1 MIQAADVAVTLTY
14 ALYKRWGREVQEK
27 FFHLASLMQ
36 SAHRAQGQFLHHD
49 AITGTSKDFVV
60 VDFESQLMAA
70 YSGTQSV
77 TKMALQALITKGKV
91 ETPYV
96 FHPETVRG
104 RYNESPRKVKLTV
117 PEGGLR
123 VFVYNPLPQYRQQPV
138 HILVDTNRFYIKN
151 HLREIVPCQIN
162 PVWEEELTGVKSDLF
177 EVVFVADLPPLATLP
192 FVLFPDR
199 AVPRTSYPARLSI
212 FNSETLVVPP
222 ETHFS
227 QAQPETERTQPVA
240 IQNEKVRLRVDP
252 RSGRVLDLQDLAT
265 GNTTVLNMQLE
276 VYRSQGSGAYLFRP
290 AGGSEPLISNPP
302 VLRVV
307 EGPVMVQLT
316 VVFDPYVVQT
326 LTLYRHPALLSSAV
340 HVRHELNIQ
349 TLRDREVILRMR
361 TDLRLAKPAEF
372 FSDQNGLQFIRRRT
386 SENVALEA
394 NYYPLTSGAFMDD
407 GERRVSLL
415 TAQPHGVASLEPG
428 WLEVMLDRH
437 LLYDDGRGLEEGVQ
451 DIKPAVSEFLLMVEQ
466 RPDGARRAR
475 DDVRTAAHHA
485 FPSLLSLSLSDRL
498 QQPPQVFYSQVDS
511 DVFFATFQPMKVA
524 LPCDLALLSL
534 RSLATGNLNYN
545 GTSLI
550 VHRRAYDCDFTAS
563 DLQCAASGAALT
575 FEAMF
580 KGFGL
585 GVQSVKE
592 TSLTH
597 LHHKRSLSPSA
608 PMELWPMQIAS
619 YHLTF

>member
-60 VDFESQLMAA
+60 VDFESQLIAA

-77 TKMALQALITKGKV
+77 MKMALQALLTKGKV

-96 FHPETVRG
+96 FHPETLRG
-104 RYNESPRKVKLTV
+104 RYNESPKKVKLTV

-138 HILVDTNRFYIKN
+138 HLLVDSNKFYIKN

-162 PVWEEELTGVKSDLF
+162 PVWEEETTGVKSDLY

-192 FVLFPDR
+192 FILFRDR
-199 AVPRTSYPARLSI
+199 AVPKTSYPARLSV
-212 FNSETLVVPP
+212 FNSETVVVPP
-222 ETHFS
+222 ETLFS

-240 IQNEKVRLRVDP
+240 IENEKLRLRVDP
-252 RSGRVLDLQDLAT
+252 KSGRLLDLQDKAT
-265 GNTTVLNMQLE
+265 GNSTLLDMQLE

-290 AGGSEPLISNPP
+290 AGASEPLISNRPI
-302 VLRVV
+302 VRVV
-307 EGPVMVQLT
+307 EGPVMAQLT
-316 VVFDPYVVQT
+316 VVFDPYITQT
-326 LTLYRHPALLSSAV
+326 FTLYRHPALLSSAV
-340 HVRHELNIQ
+340 HVRQELNIQ

-361 TDLRLAKPAEF
+361 TDLRLRKPAEF
-372 FSDQNGLQFIRRRT
+372 FSDQNGLQFIRRRAN
-386 SENVALEA
+386 ENVALEA
-394 NYYPLTSGAFMDD
+394 NYYPLTSGAFLDD

-415 TAQPHGVASLEPG
+415 AAQPHGVASLEPG
-428 WLEVMLDRH
+428 WLEVMLDRN
-437 LLYDDGRGLEEGVQ
+437 LRYDDGRGLQEGVQ
-451 DIKPAVSEFLLMVEQ
+451 DIKPAVSEFVLMVEK
-466 RPDGARRAR
+466 RPAGSRRGL
-475 DDVRTAAHHA
+475 DDVNTAAHYA
-485 FPSLLSLSLSDRL
+485 YPSLLSLALSDRL
-498 QQPPQVFYSQVDS
+498 QQPLQVFYSHIDS

-524 LPCDLALLSL
+524 LPCDVALLSL

-545 GTSLI
+545 GTSFI

-563 DLQCAASGAALT
+563 DLQCAASGKSVT
-575 FEAMF
+575 FEALF
-580 KGFGL
+580 KEFGL
-585 GVQSVKE
+585 GVQTVKE

-597 LHHKRSLSPSA
+597 LHHKRSLATSA
-608 PMELWPMQIAS
+608 SLDLQPMQIAS
-619 YHLTF
+619 YHISF